1 MHFGAPAEG
10 AESEGT
16 SFYGGGRGTKGHNQ
30 LCKHFSHPSLYVSA
44 MMPLAKA
51 NLIAEPRDRGREVCS
66 SERGKKQLLWNK
78 HFLTMICQILYLNTM
93 DYALSECFQFQ
104 VTENGTQ
111 INLNKKR
118 LTDSGLK
125 KKNNR

>member
-1 MHFGAPAEG
+1 
-10 AESEGT
+10 
-16 SFYGGGRGTKGHNQ
+16 
-30 LCKHFSHPSLYVSA
+30 
-44 MMPLAKA
+44 
-51 NLIAEPRDRGREVCS
+51 
-66 SERGKKQLLWNK
+66 
-78 HFLTMICQILYLNTM
+78 MICQILYMNTM

-125 KKNNR
+125 KKKTGSALSFELIFFLSKTSFMENIAFLQQISLHSFSPLGPRASPALLGDEGVIHLKN